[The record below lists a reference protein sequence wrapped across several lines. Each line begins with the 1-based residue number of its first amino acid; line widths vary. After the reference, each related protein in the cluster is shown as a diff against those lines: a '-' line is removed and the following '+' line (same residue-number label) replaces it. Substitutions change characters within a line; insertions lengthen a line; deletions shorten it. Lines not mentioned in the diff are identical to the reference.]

1 MKEIL
6 VPSVGSRIRL
16 KAKHPN
22 HVVTRPGKF
31 YTNEYEGSVITYP
44 WLKHDEIALSVSG
57 MKHTPIVSCA
67 AAHVSIELLSGSFKR
82 LPVSDEIITKSVV
95 GSKGDIYQVSNKSG
109 QWTCTCPGF
118 TFRKRCKHTNI

>member
-1 MKEIL
+1 MKELL

-16 KAKHPN
+16 KTKHRN
-22 HVVTRPGKF
+22 YVVTRPGKF
-31 YTNEYEGSVITYP
+31 YTNEYEGAVITYP
-44 WLKHDEIALSVSG
+44 WLKRDEIALSVSG
-57 MKHTPIVSCA
+57 MKHTPIVRISNSD
-67 AAHVSIELLSGSFKR
+67 VSVEMLSGSFKR
-82 LPVSDEIITKSVV
+82 LPVSEEIITKSVV